1 MLQEIDFSIEANNTR
16 VCREFFE
23 GNESIYVPKVFD
35 SLCSKRMCVMEF
47 IHGVKANDVAQLRR
61 EGIDTKE
68 VARLCV
74 QAFAAMIFQAPFLHV
89 DPHAGNLFVRKQTNG
104 RPQLVLL
111 DHGMYNYFEKGFNE
125 FIQEL
130 WLAMVAQDQRRVN
143 ELCSVYHL
151 ERFSQLISLSMTGR
165 SMTSH
170 NKFGEEMDE
179 ALHDSIEARM
189 QHAMQAMT
197 MEIFE
202 KRMGVVRVSARNES

>member
-1 MLQEIDFSIEANNTR
+1 MLQEIDFSIEATNTK

-23 GNESIYVPKVFD
+23 GNESIYVPKIYD
-35 SLCSKRMCVMEF
+35 SLCSKRLCVMEF
-47 IHGVKANDVAQLRR
+47 IHGVKVNDVEQIRK
-61 EGIDTKE
+61 EGIETKQ

-89 DPHAGNLFVRKQTNG
+89 DPHAGNLFVRKQKNG
-104 RPQLVLL
+104 KPQLVLL

-130 WLAMVAQDQRRVN
+130 WLAMVAQDQSRVN
-143 ELCSVYHL
+143 ELCSVYQL
-151 ERFSQLISLSMTGR
+151 ERFAQLISLSMTGR

-170 NKFGEEMDE
+170 NKFGEEMSGE
-179 ALHDSIEARM
+179 LHDSIEERM
-189 QHAMQAMT
+189 KHAMQTVT

-202 KRMGVVRVSARNES
+202 KRIGIVRVSPRV

>member
-1 MLQEIDFSIEANNTR
+1 MLREIDFSIEATNMK
-16 VCREFFE
+16 VCRAFFE

-47 IHGVKANDVAQLRR
+47 IHGVKANDVEQLRKD
-61 EGIDTKE
+61 GIDTKE

-74 QAFAAMIFQAPFLHV
+74 QAFASMIFHAPFLHV
-89 DPHAGNLFVRKQTNG
+89 DPHAGNLFVRKQANG
-104 RPQLVLL
+104 KPQLVLL

-143 ELCSVYHL
+143 ELCSVYQL

-170 NKFGEEMDE
+170 NKFGEEMGGE
-179 ALHDSIEARM
+179 LHDSIEDRM
-189 QHAMQAMT
+189 KHAMQTVT
-197 MEIFE
+197 MDIFE
-202 KRMGVVRVSARNES
+202 KRLGIVRVFSRV